1 MTHIYSKLFLSLYL
15 FLNLSLNFSISN
27 AQTISENGM
36 VSSASELASQVG
48 VNILKKGGNAIDA
61 AVAVGFAL
69 AVTYPSAGN
78 IGGGG
83 FMVIHFAD
91 GKQTTIDYREK
102 APLSSYEK
110 MFLDSLGNYDVTYSS
125 EGPKSVAIP
134 GSVAGLLYALK
145 KYGTLSLDEVIQPAI
160 DLAEYGFLLDSS
172 LACSFQ
178 YMREEFRRYES
189 SLKIFSVKGEYFFP
203 GDNFRQTD
211 LAKTLRLIKENG
223 ADGFYKGEVA
233 DLFIKQINSFGGNVT
248 HEDLLQY
255 KPVEREPVVGYYK
268 GLKVVSMGPPSSGG
282 ISLIQMLN
290 TIENFNFTKEERGS
304 SKYIHTLVEAM
315 KYSFADRSLHAA
327 DEDFFPVPKQWL
339 ISDAYGKQ
347 IAERIGEFAITSD
360 SIKPGTPEYWGE
372 SDETTHYSV
381 IDVYGNAVSTTT
393 TINSSY
399 GSKIVVEGAGF
410 LLNNEMDDFSSKP
423 GEPNQ
428 FGLVGNVANAIQPAK
443 RMVSSMTPTIILKD
457 EKPYL
462 IVGSPGGS
470 TIPTVVL
477 QVILNCVNFNMNI
490 KDAIDAARIHH
501 QWLPD
506 KIDYEILSLTP
517 ETLNSLIER
526 GQIIGDERSL
536 GRVDGILID
545 QSTGTIYGWSD
556 SRGYG
561 KAIGY

>member
-1 MTHIYSKLFLSLYL
+1 MQTYSKLFLSLYL
-15 FLNLSLNFSISN
+15 ILNLSPNISITN
-27 AQTISENGM
+27 AQTISKNGM

-48 VNILKKGGNAIDA
+48 VDILKKGGNAIDA

-91 GKQTTIDYREK
+91 GKQTTIVYREK

-110 MFLDSLGNYDVTYSS
+110 MFLDSLGNYDVLNSS

-134 GSVAGLLYALK
+134 GSVAGLIYALE

-172 LACSFQ
+172 LARSFQ
-178 YMREEFRRYES
+178 YMRNEFRKYDS
-189 SLKIFSVKGEYFFP
+189 SLKIFTVKGEYFFP

-211 LAKTLRLIKENG
+211 LAKTLRLIKEIG

-233 DLFIKQINSFGGNVT
+233 DLFIRQINSLGGNVT

-268 GLKVVSMGPPSSGG
+268 GLKVTSMGPPSSGG

-290 TIENFNFTKEERGS
+290 TIENFNFAPEEWGS

-347 IAERIGEFAITSD
+347 IADRIGEYATPSD

-428 FGLVGNVANAIQPAK
+428 FGLVGNVANAIQPGK

-477 QVILNCVNFNMNI
+477 QVILNCVDFKMNI

-506 KIDYEILSLTP
+506 RIDFEDLSFTP
-517 ETLNSLIER
+517 ETLNSLIDR
-526 GQIIGDERSL
+526 GQIMGVERSL